1 MKSGG
6 ILAGS
11 ATLSGNTTLNAGS
24 ILEFTLAMGG
34 SAGNE
39 LAYNSLMLQSGV
51 FQIDAGAKL
60 KLDAVS
66 LDYSSD
72 FWGTSRILSLIDGG
86 ADATLTGTFTL
97 DTSAAGDY
105 AAYGQWSLRSSEDS
119 KDVSMVWTL
128 NASPAAVG
136 MAPGAFTAT
145 APAPVPEPSS
155 AMLLVVLGSCAVRR
169 SVPRNK

>member
-1 MKSGG
+1 MP
-6 ILAGS
+6 
-11 ATLSGNTTLNAGS
+11 
-24 ILEFTLAMGG
+24 
-34 SAGNE
+34 
-39 LAYNSLMLQSGV
+39 
-51 FQIDAGAKL
+51 
-60 KLDAVS
+60 
-66 LDYSSD
+66 
-72 FWGTSRILSLIDGG
+72 
-86 ADATLTGTFTL
+86 LTG
-97 DTSAAGDY
+97 
-105 AAYGQWSLRSSEDS
+105 SEDS